1 MKNQEI
7 TKQEEKEK
15 FDINTFIAKQED
27 ICSKKL
33 QEVLEE
39 YNCMLIPEVLISPE
53 GIKPNLK
60 VKYIK

>member
-1 MKNQEI
+1 MKNQEN

-15 FDINTFIAKQED
+15 FDINIFIAKQED
-27 ICSKKL
+27 TCSKKL

-39 YNCMLIPEVLISPE
+39 YNCMLIPEVLISSE